1 MNLNQIFRKK
11 LPIEIISIIQKYF
24 DKKKIINKHYCY
36 FCKIEVSYDEYVD
49 GAGYICYSCMY
60 N

>member
-1 MNLNQIFRKK
+1 MNLNHIFRKK
-11 LPIEIISIIQKYF
+11 LPIEIISIIQKYI
-24 DKKKIINKHYCY
+24 KKKRNSPSCY
-36 FCKIEVSYDEYVD
+36 FCKIDVSYDEYVD